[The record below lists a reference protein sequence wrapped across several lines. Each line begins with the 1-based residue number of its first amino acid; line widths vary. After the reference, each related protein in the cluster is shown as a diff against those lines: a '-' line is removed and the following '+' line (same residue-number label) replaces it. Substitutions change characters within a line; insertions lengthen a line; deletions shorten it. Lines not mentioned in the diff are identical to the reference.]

1 MKNATKMWAL
11 GVALL
16 ALVSCSITQAQ
27 DSETRTPGSF
37 TKVHSGGSW
46 DVILVQGDREEIK
59 IETKGISLDKVKTE
73 IEGDVLNLGLERGNY
88 NNVNLKFYVTYKNLE
103 GLKCAGSGKMTVK
116 SDVTADDFYIGLSG
130 SGDIILKGL
139 RADDLDASISGSAKI
154 TIESGAV
161 GDAEI
166 QQSGS
171 GDFVAENL
179 SIDELSVN
187 KSGSG
192 GTYVG
197 DLGMVSL
204 RASGSGD
211 LVYSGSPRMG
221 EIKVSGSSSIRKR

>member
-1 MKNATKMWAL
+1 MKLYPKIAAFAL
-11 GVALL
+11 SV
-16 ALVSCSITQAQ
+16 LVMASCVQAQ
-27 DSETRTPGSF
+27 QTETRTPGSF

-46 DVILVQGDREEIK
+46 DVVLVEGNKEEIR
-59 IETKGISLDKVKTE
+59 IEAKGVSLDKVKTE
-73 IEGDVLNLGLERGNY
+73 IEGDVLKLGLVQGNY
-88 NNVNLKFYVTYKNLE
+88 NNVNLKFYVTYRNLE
-103 GLKCAGSGKMTVK
+103 GLKCSGSGKMTVK
-116 SDVTADDFYIGLSG
+116 SDVVADDFYIGLSG
-130 SGDIILKGL
+130 SGDIIMQSL
-139 RADDLDASISGSAKI
+139 RADDLEASISGSAKVSI
-154 TIESGAV
+154 TSGSV

-166 QQSGS
+166 SQSGS
-171 GDFVAENL
+171 GDFEAENL
-179 SIDELSVN
+179 AIEELEVS